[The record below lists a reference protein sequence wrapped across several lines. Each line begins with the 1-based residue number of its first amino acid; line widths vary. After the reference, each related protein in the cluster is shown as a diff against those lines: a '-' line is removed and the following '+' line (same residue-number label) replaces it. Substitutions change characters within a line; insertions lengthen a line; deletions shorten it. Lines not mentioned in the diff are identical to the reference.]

1 MKLNQVIIVEDN
13 DTMRLAMVESLRREN
28 YEIFEFDNGRSALE
42 FFSRQQVPLVISDL
56 KMEPIDGFELME
68 KLKAEN
74 PATEILMISAF
85 GTVEKAVKAMQL
97 GAADFITKPFSSEEL
112 RIRVKKILKKIEQSR
127 KVTLLQEENLLLNQD
142 LSIGYDNMIG
152 SSPALKHVFSLI
164 DRVAKENSTVLI
176 EGASGT
182 GKELVARAICKQS
195 NRRDKPFIKINCG
208 ALNENLLESELFGH
222 EKGAF
227 TGASKQKRGRFELAD
242 KGTFFLDEIGDIP
255 NTLQVKLL
263 RVIQEMD
270 FERVGGEQTI
280 SVDVRLITATHQ
292 DLQKLV
298 ETGKFREDLYYRLN
312 VFPIKLPL
320 LQERKE
326 DIPALV
332 EYFLTKMT
340 QKSDSAKKQIS
351 QDGMRILMEHSWP
364 GNIRELENLI
374 ERLWVISEGTE
385 INPMLISQHLIQ
397 SNRVSSKSNN
407 YDLETAVYHFEKNL
421 IQDALT
427 KTNGVKNRAAKL
439 LRINTSTL
447 YYKMEKF
454 GFIDA
459 NEKKER

>member
-42 FFSRQQVPLVISDL
+42 FFSRHQVPLVISDL
-56 KMEPIDGFELME
+56 KMEPIDGFELM
-68 KLKAEN
+68 KRIKAEN
-74 PATEILMISAF
+74 PATEVLMISAF

-112 RIRVKKILKKIEQSR
+112 RIRVKKLLKNVEQDQ
-127 KVTLLQEENLLLNQD
+127 KVNRLQEENLLLHHD
-142 LSIGYDNMIG
+142 LGVDYGDMIG
-152 SSPALKHVFSLI
+152 SSGAMHQVFSLI

-182 GKELVARAICKQS
+182 GKELVARAIRKRS
-195 NRRDKPFIKINCG
+195 NRKDKPFIKINCG

-227 TGASKQKRGRFELAD
+227 TGANKLKRGRFELAD

-255 NTLQVKLL
+255 NSLQVKML

-298 ETGKFREDLYYRLN
+298 EAGKFRKDLYYRLN

-340 QKSDSAKKQIS
+340 QKSNSAKKQIT

-364 GNIRELENLI
+364 GNVRELENLI
-374 ERLWVISEGTE
+374 ERLWIISENTE
-385 INPMLISQHLIQ
+385 INPSLISKNLIQ
-397 SNRVSSKSNN
+397 PNHVQIHSNN
-407 YDLETAVYHFEKNL
+407 DQLESAVYNFEKQL
-421 IQDALT
+421 IQDALN

-439 LRINTSTL
+439 LGINTSTL

-454 GFIDA
+454 GFINA
-459 NEKKER
+459 NDSKNN

>member
-13 DTMRLAMVESLRREN
+13 DTMRLAMVESLRRKN

-242 KGTFFLDEIGDIP
+242 KGTFFLDEIGDIS
-255 NTLQVKLL
+255 NSLQVKLL

-351 QDGMRILMEHSWP
+351 QVGMRILMEHSWP

>member
-13 DTMRLAMVESLRREN
+13 DTMRLAMVESLRRKN

-42 FFSRQQVPLVISDL
+42 FFSRQQVPLFISDL

-242 KGTFFLDEIGDIP
+242 KGTFFLDEIGDIS
-255 NTLQVKLL
+255 NSLQVKLL

>member
-13 DTMRLAMVESLRREN
+13 DTMRLAMVESLRRKN

-242 KGTFFLDEIGDIP
+242 KGTFFLDEIGDIS
-255 NTLQVKLL
+255 NSLQVKLL